1 MLKMKDAFKRIGP
14 SDKARRKDTPSPCQT
29 AETFLNSVNGGS
41 TFTNSMS
48 ENALAAINE
57 MEGDVLCKKSISN
70 SVSLPQIEQARKYSD
85 TSVPN
90 VPLRKKTPSRKNSAT
105 RARSAEDVVALVNM
119 ETTLEEEPE
128 KRSHRRGGNNKRN
141 RSKRSQIAQ
150 SYEPNKLLEKAI
162 EEGYADLVESLITS
176 GQVNINKLNGFGF
189 APLHMAAFEGNLD
202 VVKVLIEQG
211 AYIDIQTNTGM
222 SALEIAVIEGNFDCA
237 QLLISHGADQSF
249 VLDGPLSTRC
259 SKEY

>member
-1 MLKMKDAFKRIGP
+1 MLKMKDAFKRISP
-14 SDKARRKDTPSPCQT
+14 SDKARRKDTPNPCNT

-41 TFTNSMS
+41 TFTKPMG
-48 ENALAAINE
+48 ENALVAIKE
-57 MEGDVLCKKSISN
+57 MEDDVFCKKAIPT
-70 SVSLPQIEQARKYSD
+70 SVSLPQIIDEKRYSD
-85 TSVPN
+85 TGVPN
-90 VPLRKKTPSRKNSAT
+90 VPLRKKTPSRKNSVT

-119 ETTLEEEPE
+119 ETTLEKEPE
-128 KRSHRRGGNNKRN
+128 KRSHKRVGNHKRN

-162 EEGYADLVESLITS
+162 EEGYADLVKSLITS

-222 SALEIAVIEGNFDCA
+222 SALEIAVIEGNFDCS
-237 QLLISHGADQSF
+237 QLLISNGADQSF
-249 VLDGPLSTRC
+249 VLEGPLNTRC
-259 SKEY
+259 SREY